1 VNDELRL
8 LARVQ
13 QLEPE
18 ALSEAHET
26 YYPAIYR
33 YVAYKVGDQDVAED
47 LTSEV
52 FTRLISAVRERS
64 APKKTLRGWLFAVA
78 SRVIADHHRRYY
90 RDREIQEMPVLVE
103 EMPNPS
109 DTVSHR
115 QKLRDLSKALKLLTD
130 DQQEVISLRFGY
142 SMPIREVAKTLGKS
156 EGAVKQLQARAVAA
170 LSKHLAAWRDR
181 A

>member
-1 VNDELRL
+1 VNDEQLL
-8 LARVQ
+8 LARIQ

-33 YVAYKVGDQDVAED
+33 YVAFKVGDQGVAED

-52 FTRLISAVRERS
+52 FTRLLSAVKERS
-64 APKKTLRGWLFAVA
+64 APRKTLRGWLFSVA
-78 SRVIADHHRRYY
+78 SRIVADHHRRNY
-90 RDREIQEMPVLVE
+90 RDRELRAMSEFVE
-103 EMPNPS
+103 EPSNPS
-109 DTVSHR
+109 ETVSHR
-115 QKLRDLSKALKLLTD
+115 QKLRDLSEALKLLTD

-142 SMPIREVAKTLGKS
+142 SMPIRDVAKTLGKT
-156 EGAVKQLQARAVAA
+156 EGAVKQLQARAVVA

-181 A
+181 V